1 MSKKYWTAEDI
12 EQLGYVGSSEPEV
25 YSITHAPSPHSE
37 SVDYRWRLYSIKMA
51 LRVVCIIGA
60 VLTHGWVSVVF
71 FIGAALLPWFAV
83 VVANGHHRG
92 AGGDFSPYHVPS
104 QEPLALCT
112 DMGQDSRNRTSD
124 ENDSAE
130 VWVID
135 GEVIPPSDSLGRDV

>member
-1 MSKKYWTAEDI
+1 MSKKYWTAEDV

-25 YSITHAPSPHSE
+25 YSITQAPSPHSE
-37 SVDYRWRLYSIKMA
+37 SVDQRWRLYSIKMA

-71 FIGAALLPWFAV
+71 FMGAALLPWFAV

-92 AGGDFSPYHVPS
+92 AGSDFSPYDPS
-104 QEPLALCT
+104 EQQRLALGADT
-112 DMGQDSRNRTSD
+112 VTHSSEHDTFENGSD
-124 ENDSAE
+124 D

-135 GEVIPPSDSLGRDV
+135 GEVISSSDSLGRDA